1 MRLVQIVFPR
11 IADIFEFSNKI
22 MVKYIVLI
30 ILEKMLSLS
39 EKNDVLPFMK
49 NGRIFSFLTQLMSS
63 DDIMI
68 NSVFLLIIQIYVE
81 KSPEFYLQLYREG
94 IINKLEKLSDTK
106 TSILLSRKSLPSPLY
121 VRSKAVLLEG
131 I

>member
-1 MRLVQIVFPR
+1 
-11 IADIFEFSNKI
+11 

-106 TSILLSRKSLPSPLY
+106 TQPKLQIYMMINRMNPYPLCN
-121 VRSKAVLLEG
+121 
-131 I
+131 IHIIN